1 MKLSD
6 RLDKA
11 LARHNLMRI
20 VPPTTGMSSTPSII
34 TPVAPTITTTY
45 DTVSEGLQNLHKHN
59 TDDDGIGSFTAQNLG
74 INKIQLPMVVGEYV
88 VEDIQRAKT
97 GIIQVQFRK
106 SQ

>member
-11 LARHNLMRI
+11 LAKHNLMRI
-20 VPPTTGMSSTPSII
+20 VPPTTEMSSTPSII
-34 TPVAPTITTTY
+34 TPVIPTTTTY

-59 TDDDGIGSFTAQNLG
+59 TDEDGTGSFTAQNLG
-74 INKIQLPMVVGEYV
+74 LDKIQLPMVVGEYV
-88 VEDIQRAKT
+88 VEDIQLAKT